1 MSVFNT
7 STEKEIFRKTKY
19 FLKKLEYRF
28 LVESTKNFHTKL
40 ACQKPMLRQIEWRVQ
55 NGPITKKGVLPATT
69 LFFWKFCFS
78 LKTWYKEL
86 IWCTNQMSIFK
97 FFKGAGILFE
107 SAFSLWISLN
117 MLYIFDINLYEMC
130 GFYVF
135 DLIYFNYIV
144 LYLCLILL

>member
-1 MSVFNT
+1 MKDRHVFMWQSVKVSNVFNT
-7 STEKEIFRKTKY
+7 STGKEIFRKTKY

-86 IWCTNQMSIFK
+86 IWCTNHPNVHIQIFQRRWN
-97 FFKGAGILFE
+97 FIWGCFLPMNILE
-107 SAFSLWISLN
+107 YVV
-117 MLYIFDINLYEMC
+117 YIWY
-130 GFYVF
+130 
-135 DLIYFNYIV
+135 
-144 LYLCLILL
+144 